1 MSTSSRTKKIRPKG
15 TVRQLKVVN
24 TISRSES
31 DILKLEEVKTPRKKA
46 TSNSQ
51 RNMSSS
57 PIKHPNLEG
66 FHTDSFSSYMEGLEI
81 GKKRETLVFLFL

>member
-15 TVRQLKVVN
+15 TVHQLKVVN
-24 TISRSES
+24 TISRSGL

-57 PIKHPNLEG
+57 PIKRPNLEG

>member
-24 TISRSES
+24 TISRSGS

-51 RNMSSS
+51 RNTSSS
-57 PIKHPNLEG
+57 PIKRPNLEG
-66 FHTDSFSSYMEGLEI
+66 FHTDSFSSYMEGLEN

>member
-1 MSTSSRTKKIRPKG
+1 MSTSSRTKKIHLKG
-15 TVRQLKVVN
+15 TICQLKVVN
-24 TISRSES
+24 TISRSGA
-31 DILKLEEVKTPRKKA
+31 DILKLEEVKMPRKKA

-51 RNMSSS
+51 HNMSSF

-81 GKKRETLVFLFL
+81 GKK